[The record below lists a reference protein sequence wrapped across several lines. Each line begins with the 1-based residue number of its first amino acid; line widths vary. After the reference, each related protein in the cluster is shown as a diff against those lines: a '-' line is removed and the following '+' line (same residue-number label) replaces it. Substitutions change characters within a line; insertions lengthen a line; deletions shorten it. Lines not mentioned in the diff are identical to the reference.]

1 MASDHRRTSAGVTTR
16 RRCSPRRVAEITAP
30 SRPSRVSVPV
40 RLTRTR
46 PRRADG
52 LAGHDHNDPA
62 AAIRRAGNATTRQL
76 ACGVQAEAWASPG
89 PGIESAGMAPAD
101 LGIVGELAG
110 GWLDG
115 LLALLPDRLTPRSC
129 PRRIPM
135 YRESRVAAPP
145 SGGSAGAVG
154 RPDGRA
160 RCVVGDAGPVD
171 AEVLSRPA
179 GAPPAP
185 AHSRPQ
191 PAVRGDPVPVGGS
204 PSGASATG
212 GPAAVTLDRPG
223 DRRAES

>member
-1 MASDHRRTSAGVTTR
+1 
-16 RRCSPRRVAEITAP
+16 
-30 SRPSRVSVPV
+30 
-40 RLTRTR
+40 
-46 PRRADG
+46 
-52 LAGHDHNDPA
+52 
-62 AAIRRAGNATTRQL
+62 
-76 ACGVQAEAWASPG
+76 
-89 PGIESAGMAPAD
+89 MAPAD

-135 YRESRVAAPP
+135 YRECPVAAPP

-160 RCVVGDAGPVD
+160 RVRGRRCRARRRRGP
-171 AEVLSRPA
+171 SRPA

-191 PAVRGDPVPVGGS
+191 PAVHGDPVPVGGS
-204 PSGASATG
+204 PLGTR
-212 GPAAVTLDRPG
+212 RPG
-223 DRRAES
+223 GRPPCPLTGLVTGKRNHEELADRGFAV